1 LVLKEYLATTEQVF
15 AFITYRWRSKYIK
28 GKAGKIGLTI
38 IEPLPIVN
46 YIKIFI
52 IGDFKRALF

>member
-1 LVLKEYLATTEQVF
+1 MGEV
-15 AFITYRWRSKYIK
+15 
-28 GKAGKIGLTI
+28 GLTI

-46 YIKIFI
+46 YIKVFI